1 MTDLGGKSFF
11 IFPSPVTDYLETRLS
26 ADSLCCSGSNIRII
40 ESDCGYAVIDVSL
53 KPKQQSS
60 VLISY
65 DGLTDLM
72 GRSFITRN
80 GEAIEDDALD
90 DVHVLGVVTFTIIDV
105 REDRCPV

>member
-11 IFPSPVTDYLETRLS
+11 IFPSPATDYLETRLS
-26 ADSLCCSGSNIRII
+26 ADSLCGSGSNNRII

-53 KPKQQSS
+53 KSN

-80 GEAIEDDALD
+80 GEVIEGDALD
-90 DVHVLGVVTFTIIDV
+90 DVHVLGVVRFTIIYV
-105 REDRCPV
+105 RENRSSV